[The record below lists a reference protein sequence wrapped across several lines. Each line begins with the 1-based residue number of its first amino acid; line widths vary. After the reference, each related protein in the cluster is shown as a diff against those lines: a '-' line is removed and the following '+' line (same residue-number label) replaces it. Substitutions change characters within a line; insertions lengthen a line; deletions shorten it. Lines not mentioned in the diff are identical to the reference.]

1 MWKVYR
7 WCDKDILD
15 DEGYI
20 IYKANTWY
28 LIGDYNTIDSASD
41 MVKQEI
47 YLDNCIATEDT
58 PIPKFKI
65 ESDLK

>member
-1 MWKVYR
+1 MWKVYK

-20 IYKANTWY
+20 ICKANTWC
-28 LIGDYNTIDSASD
+28 LIGNYDTIDSASNI
-41 MVKQEI
+41 VKQEI
-47 YLDNCIATEDT
+47 YLDNCVATEDT

>member
-7 WCDKDILD
+7 WCYKDIVD
-15 DEGYI
+15 DDGYV

-28 LIGDYNTIDSASD
+28 LIGSYNTIDAAASII
-41 MVKQEI
+41 KHEI
-47 YLDNCIATEDT
+47 YLDNCTATEDT

-65 ESDLK
+65 ESNLE